1 MIFTAGHVANL
12 RISVMNDSL
21 VSSSRGF
28 KKIAELLKK
37 GITPRVL
44 AIKTRRE
51 LYGECSLAFA
61 RLYLCMNF
69 NGNDNCSSCREWHG
83 DEHPDL
89 IRSGDPDKVPGI
101 DICRAIHKELLL
113 RPVISEYRVALI
125 FGLDRISVN
134 AANSMLKLTEDTPE
148 RGIIIF
154 LHANDDII
162 PTLASRVW
170 PLNII
175 ESDIVKPVQF
185 PAKEEEWLK
194 WIDHI
199 GKEGAGSIQLSL
211 DSWVSYAIEK
221 EQYDLAG
228 RLEKLRII
236 ASNRKLS
243 PTMLSDLVMLTLK
256 EGFSFEHIFG
266 DIW

>member
-1 MIFTAGHVANL
+1 
-12 RISVMNDSL
+12 MNDSL
-21 VSSSRGF
+21 VTSSREF
-28 KKIAELLKK
+28 INFAELLQK
-37 GITPRVL
+37 GITPRVV

-51 LYGECSLAFA
+51 LFGECSLLFA
-61 RLYLCMNF
+61 RLYLCRNF
-69 NGNDNCSSCREWHG
+69 RGNDNCSSCREWHG
-83 DEHPDL
+83 EEHPDL
-89 IRSGDPDKVPGI
+89 IKSGEPDRVPGI
-101 DICRAIHKELLL
+101 DVCRAIHKELLL
-113 RPVISEYRVALI
+113 KPVISEYRVALI
-125 FGLDRISVN
+125 FGLDRISLN

-154 LHANDDII
+154 LHENDDII

-170 PLNII
+170 PVHIT
-175 ESDIVKPVQF
+175 ESNIVKPVPF
-185 PAKEEEWLK
+185 PAKETEWLN
-194 WIDHI
+194 WIDQKS
-199 GKEGAGSIQLSL
+199 KEGAESIQLSL
-211 DSWVSYAIEK
+211 DSWISYAIEK
-221 EQYDLAG
+221 EKYDLAG